1 LKITPGRTQLYLY
14 VRMNEEDF
22 YTSNWLCT
30 CEFPISAKDIC
41 DGTTIYIQTAAMP
54 FRLTIGKIEIEKI
67 RAKDGTCVLE
77 NVCSTDIRPL
87 SMTLTNKNIL
97 YDMGNGLKKF
107 DIYRMVSEVY
117 GFIDGKHEERKLWV
131 EITDVEAN
139 TAHTNAPPHV
149 EPNTAH
155 TTAPPTTTLTV

>member
-1 LKITPGRTQLYLY
+1 
-14 VRMNEEDF
+14 
-22 YTSNWLCT
+22 
-30 CEFPISAKDIC
+30 
-41 DGTTIYIQTAAMP
+41 
-54 FRLTIGKIEIEKI
+54 
-67 RAKDGTCVLE
+67 
-77 NVCSTDIRPL
+77 
-87 SMTLTNKNIL
+87 
-97 YDMGNGLKKF
+97 MGNGLKKF